1 MDHLEAIAADRQ
13 ADHPLSCAIAVPAID
28 TAPAVGALLN
38 RAAAA
43 VAALSLA
50 ACGGA
55 EDNPLPAAFSNQV
68 AAVTDRRILSA
79 AGKTGELG
87 AQSAAPPMLPPTPTE
102 LMDWAEYAY
111 AGFFPGHKPNLTS
124 PPYIYRYYP
133 ETGNYLGVDGEDIYI
148 LGPVAGNVLTFVGT
162 LTEFTSRVFAIRQ
175 AATDVQAARFLTQA
189 TLGPTDESIAAVR
202 SLGYDAWLT
211 QEFARPV
218 STSNWDWLISKG
230 IDAGDPNI
238 STGID
243 SQIWQRLLTAPDSLR
258 QRVTLAL
265 SEIFVV
271 GFDGITGSW
280 KQFKLAAWWD
290 LLANGAFGN
299 YRALIENIT
308 LNPAMGLYLNAAGN
322 QKEDVASGRVPD
334 ENYAREVMQLFS
346 IGVSQ
351 LNADGTPVLDGRG
364 EAIDSY
370 TQDTVSQLAR
380 VFTGWN
386 LTTPRNAVAS
396 ARNPMVLTASLHST
410 LSVSFLGTT
419 IAAGTAGAAALQT
432 ALNTLANHPNVGPFL
447 AQQLIQKLVT
457 SNPSAAYVGRVAARF
472 NDNGAGVRGDLSAVV
487 RAVLTDYEARNVEA
501 LANPQFG
508 KLREPMLRFIQWAR
522 SFNATSTSGSWNV
535 GNTTDPATRLGQSP
549 LRSPSVF
556 NYFRPGYVPAGSP
569 IAAVALVAPE
579 FQLANESSIAGY
591 LNYMQTAVGNGH
603 ADIKPHYDAELALA
617 SDANALLDRLDRL
630 LCAGQLQASTRSTI
644 STAINSIS
652 ASTDA
657 GKANRVYTAVL
668 LVLASPDYLIQK

>member
-1 MDHLEAIAADRQ
+1 MVSVENAIAEWPAGIELN
-13 ADHPLSCAIAVPAID
+13 PPVAVQV
-28 TAPAVGALLN
+28 TESAPVNAALLN
-38 RAAAA
+38 LGAAAL
-43 VAALSLA
+43 ALSLA
-50 ACGGA
+50 ACGGSD
-55 EDNPLPAAFSNQV
+55 DNPLPAAFFNQ
-68 AAVTDRRILSA
+68 AAASTDRRILSA
-79 AGKTGELG
+79 PGSAAELG
-87 AQSAAPPMLPPTPTE
+87 SQSAAPPMLPPTPTE
-102 LMDWAEYAY
+102 LMDWAESAY
-111 AGFFPGHKPNLTS
+111 ANFFPGHKPNLTS
-124 PPYIYRYYP
+124 APYIYRYYP
-133 ETGNYLGVDGEDIYI
+133 ETGNYVGLDGENIYI

-175 AATDVQAARFLTQA
+175 AATDAQAARFLTQA

-211 QEFARPV
+211 REFAVPV
-218 STSNWDWLISKG
+218 SVSNWDWLVSKG
-230 IDAGDPNI
+230 IDLLDPNI
-238 STGID
+238 AQGVD

-280 KQFKLAAWWD
+280 KQFKMAGWWD
-290 LLANGAFGN
+290 LLANGAFGS
-299 YRALIENIT
+299 YRALLEAIT
-308 LNPAMGLYLNAAGN
+308 LNPAMGLYLNSAGN
-322 QKEDVASGRVPD
+322 QKENVASGRVPD

-351 LNADGTPVLDGRG
+351 LNADGTPVLNGQG
-364 EAIDSY
+364 EAVDSY

-386 LTTPRNAVAS
+386 LTTPRSAVAS
-396 ARNPMVLTASLHST
+396 ARAPMVLTASLHST
-410 LSVSFLGTT
+410 LAASFLGTA
-419 IAAGTAGAAALQT
+419 IAAGTTGETALQT

-447 AQQLIQKLVT
+447 ARQLIQKLVT
-457 SNPSAAYVGRVAARF
+457 SNPSAAYVGRVAAKF
-472 NDNGAGVRGDLSAVV
+472 NDNGAGVRGDLGAVV
-487 RAVLTDYEARNVEA
+487 RALLTDYEARDDGA

-508 KLREPMLRFIQWAR
+508 KMREPMLRFIQWAR
-522 SFNATSTSGSWNV
+522 TFKATSVSGDWNA
-535 GNTTDPATRLGQSP
+535 GNTSDPATRLGQSP

-591 LNYMQTAVGNGH
+591 LNYMQTAVGSGH
-603 ADIKPHYDAELALA
+603 NDIKPNYSTELALA
-617 SDANALLDRLDRL
+617 SDANALLDRLDKL
-630 LCAGQLQASTRSTI
+630 LCAGQLQAATRSTI
-644 STAINSIS
+644 AGAINSIS

-657 GKANRVYTAVL
+657 GRANRVYTAVL
-668 LVLASPDYLIQK
+668 LVMASPDYLIQK